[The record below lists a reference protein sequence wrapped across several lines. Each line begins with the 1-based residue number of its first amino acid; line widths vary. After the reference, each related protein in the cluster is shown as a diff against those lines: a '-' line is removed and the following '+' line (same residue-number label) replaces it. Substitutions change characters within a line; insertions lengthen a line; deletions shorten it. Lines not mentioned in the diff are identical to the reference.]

1 MSFTLYGELEV
12 KLKTIKSSII
22 ALILIKTNSKLYIMR
37 KLCIN
42 LIFLLSVLT
51 VFSQE
56 NITVTGNVKDDSGA
70 TLPGVSILV
79 KGTSNGTI
87 TDIDGNYSLSV
98 PAQATLV
105 FSYIGYL
112 TQEVAVNNQTVINI
126 DLKED
131 VVGLEEVVVVGYG
144 QQKVKDLTSS
154 IATVKSDELVKSPSG
169 QAMQAL
175 QGKIAG
181 VQVVNAGAPGGEP
194 TVRIRGIGSFP
205 SSSNSSPLYVVDG
218 MYFDNIDFLN
228 PSDIETLSVLKDAS
242 ASAIYGVRAANGV
255 VLITTKKGSMNTKSK
270 ITYEGYIGMQ
280 VPQNVL
286 QMANAEQF
294 VNYVNQIGAA
304 ADLAYVANAMQR
316 YGRSRVNPNVPDVNT
331 DWYAEI
337 MHPAARQQN
346 HALSVMGGDKDTDY
360 SLGVSYF
367 DQEGLLKTKNS
378 YERFNV
384 RGNLDQKVNNWL
396 KVGLNLNLSKGIKY
410 IANDAAWFDAYHAV
424 PILPVYD
431 MENYNELVDAKTPY
445 ASSYSSAQLLHYRG
459 AQNPFLDLAYA
470 DHRQDINKVFTG
482 IYGEISLI
490 PNKLTFKTN
499 YNVSLMFLKDRNVG
513 LPYYITNDTHRD
525 LSSITSSRTLQSNQ
539 FIDNILTYTDNFG
552 DHNVTVM
559 LGSSYRDEW
568 YDFLTGSAQDIPLN
582 ENSWYIGQSQSESS
596 KQVDDNAERI
606 YGISYF
612 GRVAYNFQGKYLA
625 YFTLRQEGTS
635 KYQEKWGTFP
645 AFGLGWV
652 LSEENFLKNSNII
665 SYLKLRGGWGQLGND
680 KIARQD
686 GANTTNPVFLAINDT
701 KVDGTT
707 TTSTFGYLGWETV
720 SGTDVGLSA
729 RLFDNRLSIESD
741 YYIRDTKNAAIP
753 VALKLQPGSVLRNV
767 GVIRNSGFELA
778 LNWNGEISKDFK
790 YTLGINM
797 STLKNEIRDLYGQEY
812 INGGQ
817 AEFRQRSQIGEPLL
831 SFYGYQVAGVYQ
843 NNSEIAAD
851 PIAVANNLVP
861 GDLKFRDQLTVDTNN
876 DGIPDAGD
884 GVIDDNDKVFL
895 GSYFPD
901 LTYGGNLGLSYK
913 NFDFSMNIMGQR
925 GNKILNRKRGE
936 IIWTNDTNIDANL
949 ANGLWN
955 GEGTSNK
962 YPSAAA
968 LRRGWDQNFSDYF
981 LEDGAFFRIQN
992 VQLAYNING
1001 AKLFGTDMP
1010 DARISLT
1017 AEKPLT
1023 VFKYN
1028 GFSPEVP
1035 NGIDR
1040 QFYPVAAVYTIG
1052 LNLKF

>member
-1 MSFTLYGELEV
+1 
-12 KLKTIKSSII
+12 
-22 ALILIKTNSKLYIMR
+22 MR

-56 NITVTGNVKDDSGA
+56 NITVTGNVKDDKGV
-70 TLPGVSILV
+70 TLPGVTILV
-79 KGTSNGTI
+79 KGTSNGTV
-87 TDIDGNYSLSV
+87 TDIDGNYSLTVS
-98 PAQATLV
+98 AQATLV

-112 TQEVAVNNQTVINI
+112 TQEVAVNNQSKINI
-126 DLKED
+126 ILKED

-154 IATVKSDELVKSPSG
+154 ITTIKSDELVKTPSG

-175 QGKIAG
+175 QGKVTG
-181 VQVVNAGAPGGEP
+181 VQIVNAGAPGAEP
-194 TVRIRGIGSFP
+194 TVRIRGIGSYP
-205 SSSNSSPLYVVDG
+205 GISNSSPLYVVDG

-228 PSDIETLSVLKDAS
+228 PSDIESISVLKDAS

-255 VLITTKKGSMNTKSK
+255 VLITTKKGSMNTRSK

-286 QMANAEQF
+286 KMANAEQF
-294 VNYVNQIGAA
+294 VNYVNQTGAT
-304 ADLAYVANAMQR
+304 ADMTYVANAMQR
-316 YGRSRVNPNVPDVNT
+316 YGRSRINPNVPDVNT

-346 HALSVMGGDKDTDY
+346 HTLTFLGGDKNSDY
-360 SLGVSYF
+360 SLGVSYL
-367 DQEGLLKTKNS
+367 DQQGLLKAKDS
-378 YERFNV
+378 YKRYNI
-384 RGNLDQKVNNWL
+384 RGTFDQDVNNWL
-396 KVGLNLNLSKGIKY
+396 KVGLNMNLSNEIKY
-410 IANDAAWFDAYHAV
+410 IANEAAWFDAYHAV
-424 PILPVYD
+424 PILPMYD
-431 MENYNELVDAKTPY
+431 MDNYNSLIAAGNADASRY
-445 ASSYSSAQLLHYRG
+445 ASAQLLQYRNI
-459 AQNPFLDLAYA
+459 QNPFFDLDYSN
-470 DHRQDINKVFTG
+470 HRQDIKKVFTG
-482 IYGEISLI
+482 IYTEISLI
-490 PNKLTFKTN
+490 PNKLSFKTN
-499 YNVSLMFLKDRNVG
+499 YNISLMFLRDRNVG
-513 LPYYITNDTHRD
+513 LPFTVSETSDQNRE
-525 LSSITSSRTLQSNQ
+525 LSTLSTSRTLQANQ
-539 FIDNILTYTDNFG
+539 FLDNVLTYNDSFG
-552 DHNVTVM
+552 DHNITVM
-559 LGSSYRDEW
+559 LGTSYRDEW
-568 YDFLTGSAQDIPLN
+568 YDYLHGYAEDIPLQ
-582 ENSWYIGQSQSESS
+582 ENSWYISQSNKESS

-606 YGISYF
+606 YGLSYF
-612 GRVAYNFQGKYLA
+612 GRIAYNFQGKYLA

-645 AFGLGWV
+645 AFGLGWI
-652 LSEENFLKNSNII
+652 LSEENFLKNSKVV

-680 KIARQD
+680 KIPRQS
-686 GANTTNPVFLAINDT
+686 GANTTSPVYLAINDT
-701 KVDGTT
+701 KTDATI

-720 SGTDVGLSA
+720 EGTDVGLSA
-729 RLFDNRLSIESD
+729 RLFDNRLGIESD

-753 VALKLQPGSVLRNV
+753 VKLKLQPGSVVRNV

-778 LNWNGEISKDFK
+778 LNWNGDIGKDFK
-790 YTLGINM
+790 YTIGANIA
-797 STLKNEIRDLYGQEY
+797 TVKNEVRNLYGQTY
-812 INGGQ
+812 LDGGQ
-817 AEFRQRSQIGEPLL
+817 AEFLQRSQIGEPLL

-843 NNSEIAAD
+843 NQNEVSSD

-861 GDLKFRDQLTVDTNN
+861 GDLKFRDQFTVDTNN
-876 DGIPDAGD
+876 DGVPDAGD

-901 LTYGGNLGLSYK
+901 LTYGGSVGLTYK
-913 NFDFSMNIMGQR
+913 NIDLSIDIMGQK

-949 ANGLWN
+949 ANGLWH

-968 LRRGWDQNFSDYF
+968 LRKGWDQNFSDYF

-992 VQLAYNING
+992 IQLAYNIKG
-1001 AKLFGTDMP
+1001 AKLFGTSMP
-1010 DARISLT
+1010 DTRIYLT
-1017 AEKPLT
+1017 AERPLT

-1040 QFYPVAAVYTIG
+1040 QFYPVAAVYTFG